1 MFLKN
6 KYSFSIK
13 SWALK
18 KQTTKKKLKKK
29 ITILRPVAYNLKKEL
44 QRYIMISFYKSI
56 YMKKRNILYRRKT
69 GQRKQLKYFLSYISK
84 KKLTCRYFFSFF
96 KKFKLSKKRFLKKY
110 NYFFKRLK
118 LKIGAKQ
125 YLKHLMRTNFKS
137 KKIRRQFKTNLNI
150 FFFSFKKH
158 SVKKYKYSTKFYQK
172 LLIKWQ
178 PSWKLILLK
187 LPIVQNHLN
196 LLVRPNHLSVY
207 YALNNFNSLDYFILD
222 NVSNINFNVN
232 NYCYY
237 YRFNL
242 NQTQFNN

>member
-6 KYSFSIK
+6 RYSFNVK
-13 SWALK
+13 SFALK
-18 KQTTKKKLKKK
+18 KQPLNKKLKKK
-29 ITILRPVAYNLKKEL
+29 INIFRPVAYNLKKEL

-56 YMKKRNILYRRKT
+56 YMKKRNILYRRRG
-69 GQRKQLKYFLSYISK
+69 GQRKQLKYFLNYILK

-96 KKFKLSKKRFLKKY
+96 KKFKWSKKRFFKKY
-110 NYFFKRLK
+110 KYFFKRLK
-118 LKIGAKQ
+118 LKFGGKHYI
-125 YLKHLMRTNFKS
+125 KHLRYTNFKS
-137 KKIRRQFKTNLNI
+137 KKIRRQFKANI
-150 FFFSFKKH
+150 KYFFFSLKKNNK
-158 SVKKYKYSTKFYQK
+158 KKYKYSTKFYQK

-178 PSWKLILLK
+178 PNLKLILLK

-196 LLVRPNHLSVY
+196 LLVRPNHFNVY
-207 YALNNFNSLDYFILD
+207 YALNNFNTLDYFILD